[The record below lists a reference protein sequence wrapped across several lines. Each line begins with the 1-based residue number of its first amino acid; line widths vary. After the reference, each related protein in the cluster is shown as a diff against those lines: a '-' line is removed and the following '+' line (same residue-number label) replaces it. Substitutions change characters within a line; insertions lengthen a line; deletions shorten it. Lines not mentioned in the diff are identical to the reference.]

1 MNWTPELVKYW
12 CDRYYELR
20 DYELNPFEEVRIFF
34 NEVYLTGQRT
44 NSAPYEDTCDMNYE
58 FDMALNKLGSKEKEF
73 RRLYIDGEDVGGGDE
88 DLTLFNEF
96 VRILMEV
103 SK

>member
-1 MNWTPELVKYW
+1 MNWTLELVKYW

-20 DYELNPFEEVRIFF
+20 DYELNPFEELRIFF
-34 NEVYLTGQRT
+34 NEVYLTGQRA
-44 NSAPYEDTCDMNYE
+44 NSAPYEDTCDLNYE
-58 FDMALNKLGSKEKEF
+58 FDQALKKLGSKEKEF
-73 RRLYIDGEDVGGGDE
+73 RRLYIDGEGE

-103 SK
+103 SGEQ